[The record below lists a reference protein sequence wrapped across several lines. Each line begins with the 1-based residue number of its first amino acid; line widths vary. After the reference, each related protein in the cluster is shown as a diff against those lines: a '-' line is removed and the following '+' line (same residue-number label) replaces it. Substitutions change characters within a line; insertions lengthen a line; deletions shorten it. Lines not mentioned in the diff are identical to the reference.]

1 MVYLLFL
8 WRFPFCHEFWG
19 LPPWQNGY
27 TSIDSVTIPSDPVIP
42 QKVARGTPWVPADS
56 QHLLVLLVEWMACT
70 ISSLYII
77 LCMMLKYSYVNV
89 RFSISSTR
97 FVRPRWATRG
107 ACARTNRARMAVVA
121 VVLGSCSSPRRGV
134 DGDFKMSFV
143 IFLYALW
150 FMLKYVLLELSFC
163 IVFMYYW
170 ICTIGFWLIFL
181 CD

>member
-1 MVYLLFL
+1 
-8 WRFPFCHEFWG
+8 
-19 LPPWQNGY
+19 
-27 TSIDSVTIPSDPVIP
+27 
-42 QKVARGTPWVPADS
+42 
-56 QHLLVLLVEWMACT
+56 
-70 ISSLYII
+70 
-77 LCMMLKYSYVNV
+77 MLKYSYVNV

-143 IFLYALW
+143 IFLYALR

-181 CD
+181 CDWWDLFLDFGWVLMYICIGFCWTFWCDFFMIFFWWILIGFWWTCNSAKTQVTLPVQKWG